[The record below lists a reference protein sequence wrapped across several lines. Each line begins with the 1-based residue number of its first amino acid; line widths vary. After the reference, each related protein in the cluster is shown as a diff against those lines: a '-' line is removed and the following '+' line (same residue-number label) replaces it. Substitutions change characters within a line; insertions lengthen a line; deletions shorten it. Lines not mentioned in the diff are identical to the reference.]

1 MPLSTKQRLHLRALA
16 HHLNPTVQIGHNGV
30 TDAVVA
36 QVEGALVAHELIKV
50 KLGTEAPET
59 RDAAATALSAA
70 TSSEVAQIIGSIVVL
85 YRRRPKNP
93 KVDLPLRNGAPRKEK
108 AKGSKGKKPRR
119 KTGRTGKTGRAGQ
132 RDKPAP
138 WDRAGRPRKAKRTT
152 KRTSRD

>member
-16 HHLNPTVQIGHNGV
+16 HHLNPTVQVGHNGV
-30 TDAVVA
+30 TDAVIA

-50 KLGTEAPET
+50 KLGSEAPES

-70 TSSEVAQIIGSIVVL
+70 TSSEVAQIIGSVVVL
-85 YRRRPKNP
+85 YRRRPKKP

-119 KTGRTGKTGRAGQ
+119 KTGKSGKTRKPGQ
-132 RDKPAP
+132 REPAA
-138 WDRAGRPRKAKRTT
+138 WGRTGRPRKT
-152 KRTSRD
+152 KRTSRN